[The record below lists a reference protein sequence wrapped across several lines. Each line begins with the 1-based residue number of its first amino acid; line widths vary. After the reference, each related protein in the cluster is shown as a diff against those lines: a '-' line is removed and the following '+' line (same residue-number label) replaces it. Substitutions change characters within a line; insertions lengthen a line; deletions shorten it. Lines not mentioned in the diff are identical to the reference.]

1 MFRVLVATA
10 TIASAVS
17 IDKSNESTGRVSK
30 EIKEFKENLSKHC
43 MRHVTQDDGEI
54 IFKAI
59 TRNRDVKAVYI
70 NEEEIA
76 STAKVIG

>member
-43 MRHVTQDDGEI
+43 MGHVTPEDGKI